1 MNELVITFSNLKKFH
16 LRQIL
21 QSNLSF
27 EPFED
32 FLQQS
37 WTSLKY
43 MLDIEGEYFKCYQMK
58 SSAILTNKYNKA
70 KKQQSPLFAFGRN
83 FQF

>member
-37 WTSLKY
+37 
-43 MLDIEGEYFKCYQMK
+43 
-58 SSAILTNKYNKA
+58 
-70 KKQQSPLFAFGRN
+70 
-83 FQF
+83 